1 MGKAGGHHVGG
12 TGPTGAAGRA
22 PLRSGAVARP
32 TAREGIPAP
41 HGRGMPA
48 SRRARPSLQSARVGA
63 ARRGH
68 GGGDRGGYGGGT
80 APPPPSWRT
89 ETLAR
94 PSPPTQTTPPAS
106 SKPPPPPPP

>member
-32 TAREGIPAP
+32 TPGEGIPAP
-41 HGRGMPA
+41 HSRGMPA

-68 GGGDRGGYGGGT
+68 GGGDRGGYGGGGG
-80 APPPPSWRT
+80 
-89 ETLAR
+89 
-94 PSPPTQTTPPAS
+94 
-106 SKPPPPPPP
+106 PPPPPVRQETSPAPPPAPPNPPPPPF